1 MARNK
6 EIDASEI
13 DSSAEMDFAQQWVD
27 LFPSVDLVTQVKLIP
42 KRRFRFDFA
51 HFPSQTAIEI
61 NGAVYG
67 VRGKDGRRR
76 PGGHGS
82 GPGLLRDYEKSRLA
96 ALQGWL
102 TVFLAPQQIT
112 EESLR
117 HIAAIIEARTKLL
130 AK

>member
-1 MARNK
+1 MAK
-6 EIDASEI
+6 IDASEI
-13 DSSAEMDFAQQWVD
+13 GSKSELEFAQLWVS
-27 LFPSVDLVTQVKLIP
+27 LFPSVDLVTQVKIIP
-42 KRRFRFDFA
+42 NRRFRFDFA

-67 VRGKDGRRR
+67 VKDESGRRR

-82 GPGLLRDYEKSRLA
+82 GPGLLKDYEKSRLA

-102 TVFLAPQQIT
+102 TIPLAPQQIT